1 MRIFFT
7 TLFVILVFLVN
18 TNVFAQD
25 SKNNTSS
32 STQAGIIKLNSNDDK
47 KYSKNEVD
55 TPAITKKFKVHPKLL
70 KECKNGGTVKFTMV
84 LRKSGQ
90 VTNVTLENE
99 NGCGNVQEEKI
110 IRSLEKLKFTPAVKD
125 GVSVSQLLVGTLQ
138 FNLL

>member
-1 MRIFFT
+1 MRFFFI
-7 TLFVILVFLVN
+7 TLFVTLVFLAN

-25 SKNNTSS
+25 SKTNTSS
-32 STQAGIIKLNSNDDK
+32 TTQADITKLSGNDDRV
-47 KYSKNEVD
+47 YSKDEVD
-55 TPAITKKFKVHPKLL
+55 TPAVTKKFKVHPKLL

-99 NGCGNVQEEKI
+99 NGCENIQREKI
-110 IRSLEKLKFTPAVKD
+110 ITSLEKTKFTPAIKD
-125 GVSVSQLLVGTLQ
+125 GVPVSQLKVGKLQ